1 MVATIIVP
9 NSERERRNCAKNR
22 ERERE
27 RERGLIKTS
36 GYRREVETS

>member
-22 ERERE
+22 ETERERE
-27 RERGLIKTS
+27 RERERSNQNFRI
-36 GYRREVETS
+36 

>member
-22 ERERE
+22 ETERDRERE
-27 RERGLIKTS
+27 RERERSNQNFRI
-36 GYRREVETS
+36 